1 MISTH
6 ILDTSKG
13 HPAAGVTVTLSFQQ
27 DSAASQWRE
36 ISTGVTNTDGR
47 FVFEGA
53 SAVGTYRIGFAV
65 EEYFK
70 REAKDYFFLDAQVIF
85 KVQDL
90 GRKYHVPLLLNP
102 FGYSTYRGS

>member
-6 ILDTSKG
+6 ILDTSIG
-13 HPAAGVTVTLSFQQ
+13 NPAADVSVRLQKKDGDAWKDLGK
-27 DSAASQWRE
+27 
-36 ISTGVTNTDGR
+36 GVTNSDGR
-47 FVFEGA
+47 FVFDCEKVA
-53 SAVGTYRIGFAV
+53 GTYQIVFDI

-70 REAKDYFFLDAQVIF
+70 KSGRESFFMNTPVIF
-85 KVQDL
+85 KISDT

>member
-13 HPAAGVTVTLSFQQ
+13 FPADSVSVVLFKQ
-27 DSAASQWRE
+27 DG
-36 ISTGVTNTDGR
+36 STWKEVAKGMTNADGR
-47 FVFEGA
+47 FAFDCEKTPGVYQIMFH
-53 SAVGTYRIGFAV
+53 I

-70 REAKDYFFLDAQVIF
+70 KESRESFFMNTPVIF
-85 KVQDL
+85 KITDTQ
-90 GRKYHVPLLLNP
+90 RKYHVPLLLNP